1 MTHARWP
8 WRLGMIVLGVMGAF
22 SAALADDVYVQSEKL
37 DVREGPGL
45 LFDPVDSVTRNTK
58 LSVLEKTDDGWFKV
72 QTPTGKQ
79 GFVFEQSVANKQIST
94 AGSDFLSGLIGT
106 SDADAKA
113 IGTAAAAKGLEPES
127 QAYAKSKNLST
138 ANLDQVTA
146 LNKSVKGKE
155 WMQFCQDGKV
165 GPGKSKSK

>member
-1 MTHARWP
+1 MLPAT
-8 WRLGMIVLGVMGAF
+8 VF
-22 SAALADDVYVQSEKL
+22 AADVYVQPEKL

-58 LSVLEKTDDGWFKV
+58 LSVLEKTDDGWIKV
-72 QTPTGKQ
+72 QTPAGKQ
-79 GFVFEQSVANKQIST
+79 GYVFSNSVADKQIST
-94 AGSDFLSGLIGT
+94 GASDFLSGLVGT
-106 SDADAKA
+106 SDADASK

-127 QAYAKSKNLST
+127 TTYAKNKNYST
-138 ANLDQVTA
+138 ASLDQVTA

-165 GPGKSKSK
+165 GPAKPKNIVTDRP